1 MALVLGTSLFGGV
14 GSNPATI
21 LLNRVRKMF
30 YRMKTYNIKHI
41 KKQQVLKNLSTSI
54 ENEQHSQHCVKWY
67 T

>member
-1 MALVLGTSLFGGV
+1 
-14 GSNPATI
+14 
-21 LLNRVRKMF
+21 MF